1 MTFNKMSTP
10 GVVILSFPSASE
22 PDDDDIEGEPPTK
35 LRKVS
40 VLVEWVYK
48 TTYMSD
54 AEAKSAVSEHF
65 KTEYSNTTINFV
77 KTTRSHWPF
86 TNFTKT

>member
-1 MTFNKMSTP
+1 MSPP
-10 GVVILSFPSASE
+10 GVVILSFRSASASK
-22 PDDDDIEGEPPTK
+22 DDDIEGKPPTK

-48 TTYMSD
+48 TTHMSD
-54 AEAKSAVSEHF
+54 AEAKSAVGEHF
-65 KTEYSNTTINFV
+65 KTKYTNTTINFV